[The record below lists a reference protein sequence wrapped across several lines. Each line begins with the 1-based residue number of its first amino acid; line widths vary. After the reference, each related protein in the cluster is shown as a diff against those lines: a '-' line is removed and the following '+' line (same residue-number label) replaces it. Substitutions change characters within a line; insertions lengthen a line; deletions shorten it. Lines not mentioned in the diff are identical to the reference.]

1 MKNLVLV
8 LGLGLALN
16 SYSQYSPSMMKT
28 SSTGINYKSK
38 VKKVKEVKDT
48 VFVGVTKTAYTF
60 EEMQSEIIS
69 MKSNINNFS
78 LETKSG
84 YNNIITGVCFYAAS
98 YLSGTFLIPNDKTN
112 GAKSLTVITL
122 LTGASFNL
130 SGIVKVYRAQ
140 RHLSK

>member
-28 SSTGINYKSK
+28 SSTGINYKTK
-38 VKKVKEVKDT
+38 IEKVKEVKDT
-48 VFVGVTKTAYTF
+48 IFVGVTKTAYTF
-60 EEMQSEIIS
+60 EDMQSEIAS

-84 YNNIITGVCFYAAS
+84 YNNIITGACFYAAS
-98 YLSGTFLIPNDKTN
+98 YLSGTFLMPNDDTKASRN
-112 GAKSLTVITL
+112 LTIATL

-130 SGIVKVYRAQ
+130 TGIVKVYRAQ